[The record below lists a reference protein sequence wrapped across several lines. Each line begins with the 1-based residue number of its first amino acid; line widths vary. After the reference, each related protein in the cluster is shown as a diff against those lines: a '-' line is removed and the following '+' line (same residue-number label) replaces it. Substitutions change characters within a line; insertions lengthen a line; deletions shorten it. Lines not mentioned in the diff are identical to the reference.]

1 MSLSLYISVTRDS
14 FFCGNSNQRKVN
26 MNKKLFF
33 LALLF
38 VNLITEI
45 KANSLSQTQDING
58 ETTIGINVSANYTLD
73 KNDNVL
79 YYKWISPIGCKI
91 VSGQGTENI
100 TIRSSFLSQ
109 DSELKV
115 IREFTGNKRD
125 TLKLPIY
132 FHRPISIVQDHKIAL
147 GESITIAGIER
158 NIADIYY
165 EQSEK
170 DGNNFITAHRLTVE
184 PRSGIYLKMTKPYL
198 QTVTSNSVWI
208 CWKTDYESSSKVMYG
223 ANDNSLDH
231 TKEGNF
237 EKLSDAYYWHSVQL
251 TDLTPNT
258 LYTYKIQS
266 GEEESEIYRFKTAP
280 QEGSKAPLRIL
291 LMGDH
296 QIKSRSGYEWLMQ
309 AAKRKIEEKYG
320 KVEENIDMIMNVGD
334 QVDVG
339 TLDHYEHVHLL
350 KSELLSPY
358 LSIMTAVG
366 NHETYNDPGM
376 VNYASHF
383 HYEDLQYQ
391 GISSGSENYYA
402 YQIGRLLFIVL
413 STEHTGN
420 EQKAWVRKV
429 VDAAKQDDNVD
440 FIISVNHRPIQAE
453 QYIGDISAWVR
464 NEIVPILSETD
475 KHVFNYGGHH
485 HLYHRGQWNDA
496 PFYHIINGA
505 ASWDQMWGMSSEKDY
520 DDVQKTID
528 YWGYQIMEFDF
539 EKKEMEVECYAIGNK
554 ELVVDNILIDK
565 YHRRMGKVAPDK
577 PEINQLENNQT
588 IKLPFTFCGSE
599 YSAGSNEELN
609 TTHFQIATSADFSN
623 LALNVIRDIENLYGS
638 TGKPFHIPVNLNEG
652 VDITKLTVDANKL
665 KNGTHYLRIRYRDEN
680 LEWSSWSEVKTFTV
694 EGSINGDPVISVDK
708 KSYALNESINISFEF
723 VPEGQNAWIGVYRK
737 GMTPGSSTPSV
748 KWTYTN
754 TSSGIYKLSLN
765 ETNEY
770 YAVLFEDEG
779 YTEIS
784 SRIPFY
790 VGEIPVIQL
799 EKTSLEEGEAVKI
812 SYTNAPGLENDW
824 IGIYKM
830 GEKPG
835 KDYSD
840 SWLYTEKGTKEGEM
854 MLSTGIGN
862 AHKLSKGYYF
872 INYFTCGEY
881 FEPGERQ
888 YISVGK
894 DISALYTHKNN
905 FDPDEDITVYYSSGP
920 GTPKDW
926 IGVFKEG
933 KVVGI
938 DELDGFYYTY
948 GETDGEIIIP
958 AGELNSNDY
967 FLAFYI
973 NDSYDE
979 VSPRIHISIGKS
991 PQLVELSNFD
1001 EYIVVGFETNEKWM
1015 RAIEDIEVDGKDIS
1029 KEYYKIEAGS
1039 IFISRNAFP
1048 KDAGFYNI
1056 TVKSKAWQDT
1066 SIEVEIKNST
1076 SLHEVNSLQL
1086 KIYPVPVSDVLY
1098 IETPEAYGITISII
1112 DAAGT
1117 ICLEEYIQNSKAQ
1130 INVEK
1135 LVSGTYLLL
1144 VKDSNTQKVSTKIII
1159 KE

>member
-1 MSLSLYISVTRDS
+1 
-14 FFCGNSNQRKVN
+14 

-33 LALLF
+33 LALVLI
-38 VNLITEI
+38 NLVVKTS
-45 KANSLSQTQDING
+45 ANSLLQVSGING
-58 ETTIGINVSANYTLD
+58 ETTIGIDVSSSYTID
-73 KNDNVL
+73 KNSEVL
-79 YYKWISPIGCKI
+79 SYKWISPIGCKI

-100 TIRSSFLSQ
+100 IIRSSFLSQ

-115 IREFTGNKRD
+115 IREFAADKRD
-125 TLKLPIY
+125 TLKLPICFY
-132 FHRPISIVQDHKIAL
+132 RPIAIVQDHKIAL
-147 GESITIAGIER
+147 GESIRIAGIER

-165 EQSEK
+165 EESEENGK
-170 DGNNFITAHRLTVE
+170 KLITAHRLTVE
-184 PRSGIYLKMTKPYL
+184 PKAGVYSKITKPYL

-208 CWKTDYESSSKVMYG
+208 CWKTDYETSSKVTYG
-223 ANDNSLDH
+223 LSDNSL
-231 TKEGNF
+231 TQAKEGTF
-237 EKLSDAYYWHSVQL
+237 EKLSDTYYWHSVQL
-251 TDLTPNT
+251 TDLLPNT
-258 LYTYKIQS
+258 VYTYRVQS
-266 GEEESEIYRFKTAP
+266 EEESEIYRFKTAP
-280 QEGSKAPLRIL
+280 QAGNKAPLRIL

-320 KVEENIDMIMNVGD
+320 NVEENIDMIMNVGD

-366 NHETYNDPGM
+366 NHETYSDSDM
-376 VNYASHF
+376 ANYARHF

-391 GISSGSENYYA
+391 GIKSDTENYYS

-429 VDAAKQDDNVD
+429 VDAAKQDESVD

-464 NEIVPILSETD
+464 NEIIPILSETD

-496 PFYHIINGA
+496 PFYHIINGG

-565 YHRRMGKVAPDK
+565 YHRCIGKVAPNK
-577 PEINQLENNQT
+577 PEIDDFENNQ
-588 IKLPFTFCGSE
+588 IIQLPFTFNGSE
-599 YSAGSNEELN
+599 YSTESNEELN
-609 TTHFQIATSADFSN
+609 TSHFQVATSADFSN
-623 LALNVIRDIENLYGS
+623 VALNVVRDVENLYSS
-638 TGKPFHIPVNLNEG
+638 TGKPFHIPVNLNEE
-652 VDITKLTVDANKL
+652 VDITQLTIDANKL

-680 LEWSSWSEVKTFTV
+680 LEWSPWSEIKTFIV
-694 EGSINGDPVISVDK
+694 EGSINGDPVISMDK
-708 KSYALNESINISFEF
+708 KSYALNEDIGISFEF
-723 VPEGQNAWIGVYRK
+723 VPEGQNAWIGIYRK
-737 GMTPGSSTPSV
+737 GMNPGSSTPSV

-754 TSSGIYKLSLN
+754 TSSGVYSFSLN

-779 YTEIS
+779 YTEVS
-784 SRIPFY
+784 PRIPFY
-790 VGEIPVIQL
+790 VGETPVIQL
-799 EKTSLEEGEAVKI
+799 EKTALEEGEPVKI
-812 SYTNAPGLENDW
+812 SYTKAPGLENDW
-824 IGIYKM
+824 IGIYRM

-835 KDYSD
+835 NDYSD
-840 SWLYTEKGTKEGEM
+840 SWLYTEDGSKEGEII
-854 MLSTGIGN
+854 LSTGIGN

-881 FEPGERQ
+881 FEPSERQ

-894 DISALYTHKNN
+894 DISTLYADENN
-905 FDPDEDITVYYSSGP
+905 FDPDEDITVYYSNGP

-926 IGVFKEG
+926 VGVFEEG
-933 KVVGI
+933 KIVGI

-958 AGELNSNDY
+958 AGELKSSDY
-967 FLAFYI
+967 FLALYI

-991 PQLVELSNFD
+991 PQLIELSNSD
-1001 EYIVVGFETNEKWM
+1001 EYVIVGFEANEKWM
-1015 RAIEDIEVDGKDIS
+1015 KAIETIEVDGKDIS
-1029 KEYYKIEAGS
+1029 KEYYRIEAES
-1039 IFISRNAFP
+1039 IFIARNAFP
-1048 KDAGFYNI
+1048 KDAGLYTI

-1066 SIEVEIKNST
+1066 SIEVKVENAT
-1076 SLHEVNSLQL
+1076 SLHEMNSSSL
-1086 KIYPVPVSDVLY
+1086 KIYPVPVSDILY
-1098 IETPEAYGITISII
+1098 IESPEASALTISII
-1112 DAAGT
+1112 DAVGT
-1117 ICLEEYIQNSKAQ
+1117 ICLEEYIQDSKAR
-1130 INVEK
+1130 INVNK

-1144 VKDSNTQKVSTKIII
+1144 VKDMNTQKVSTKVII